1 MSSKERAGKGGERMA
16 NDIITALAQFLFC
29 GFLSLFILPQV
40 VFRVFYYIPRT
51 LSFVSQK
58 KMAAKSIL
66 TPLKELVVWAALVAG
81 LYLVAFLISP
91 AVGMMLLASPMAIFC
106 WVLGAVQIVFIL
118 MTSRRKEWQKLFYRT
133 VYMKYAT
140 QQELDRYQAFIELV
154 DTLTPE
160 AAQTALK
167 DGGQTY
173 LEKEA
178 LRARARAGQ
187 QSRMGKLHM
196 K

>member
-1 MSSKERAGKGGERMA
+1 MA
-16 NDIITALAQFLFC
+16 NDIITALSQFLFC

-40 VFRVFYYIPRT
+40 FFRIFYYMPRT
-51 LSFVSQK
+51 ISFVSQK
-58 KMAAKSIL
+58 KLRAKSL
-66 TPLKELVVWAALVAG
+66 LAPLKEMLVWAVLVAG
-81 LYLVAFLISP
+81 LYIAAFLISRD
-91 AVGMMLLASPMAIFC
+91 VGRMLVSSPMAIFC
-106 WVLGAVQIVFIL
+106 WVLGVVQIVFIL
-118 MTSRRKEWQKLFYRT
+118 STSRRKEWQTLFYRT

-154 DTLTPE
+154 DTLTPVD
-160 AAQTALK
+160 AQKALK

-187 QSRMGKLHM
+187 DSRMGKLHS